1 MKRNRGNTMKEFTA
15 QVLFSGLIN
24 ITVEA
29 ETEEEAIQY
38 AEDIFTK
45 KLVLKIAI
53 LMKLILLKKGIL
65 ING

>member
-1 MKRNRGNTMKEFTA
+1 MKEFNI

-38 AEDIFTK
+38 AEDNFYREANIEDSNIDEIDITEERD
-45 KLVLKIAI
+45 ID
-53 LMKLILLKKGIL
+53 
-65 ING
+65 

>member
-1 MKRNRGNTMKEFTA
+1 MKEFNV

-38 AEDIFTK
+38 AEDNFYREANIEDSNIDEIDITEERD
-45 KLVLKIAI
+45 ID
-53 LMKLILLKKGIL
+53 
-65 ING
+65 

>member
-1 MKRNRGNTMKEFTA
+1 MKEFNV

-38 AEDIFTK
+38 AEDNFYRE
-45 KLVLKIAI
+45 A
-53 LMKLILLKKGIL
+53 GIEDSN
-65 ING
+65 IDEIDITEERDID